1 MPGIQPPEATA
12 AVDEAAADSV
22 QQAATNGSTSGS
34 TGGSSSGR
42 RRPGRLAPVVGKARK
57 ALGDA
62 LAQAGYPR
70 HVLVACSGG
79 PDSLALAAVAAY
91 FARRGHVDGHPVTVG
106 AAVVDHQLQEGSA
119 EVAAKT
125 AETLEE
131 LGLSPVE
138 IRTVTVAGTGMG
150 PEAAARE
157 ARHAAL
163 EAAAAGQDAAAILL
177 GHTLDDQAEQVL
189 LGLARGSGTRSLA
202 GMRPA
207 RQGTGDSALLRP
219 FLGLRRADTEEICE
233 VEELQPWHDP
243 TNRDPSYARSRT
255 RVEVLPHLEEKLG
268 PGVAESLARTA
279 SILQLDAD
287 YLEDVAEA
295 TFASLVERNGPELSL
310 PEEALRALPPAI
322 RYRVI
327 AKAAADV
334 GGQQPSYQ
342 RLLAAEALL
351 RRHGSAGPVE
361 LPGGVSAYRLSLA
374 QLAGAEAAD
383 GPAAG
388 GKAKP
393 VPREAA
399 RCGKLVLRP
408 QKPPAK

>member
-1 MPGIQPPEATA
+1 MLQ
-12 AVDEAAADSV
+12 
-22 QQAATNGSTSGS
+22 N
-34 TGGSSSGR
+34 
-42 RRPGRLAPVVGKARK
+42 
-57 ALGDA
+57 A
-62 LAQAGYPR
+62 LADAGYPR
-70 HVLVACSGG
+70 HVMVACSGG
-79 PDSLALAAVAAY
+79 PDSLALAAVASY

-106 AAVVDHQLQEGSA
+106 AAVVDHQLQDGSA
-119 EVAAKT
+119 AIAARTAKT
-125 AETLEE
+125 LQE

-138 IRTVTVAGTGMG
+138 VRTVTVGGAGMG

-163 EAAAAGQDAAAILL
+163 EAAAAEQGAEAVLL

-202 GMRPA
+202 GMRPT
-207 RQGTGDSALLRP
+207 RGKLLRP
-219 FLGLRRADTEEICE
+219 FLGLRRADTEEICA
-233 VEELQPWHDP
+233 VEELDPWHDP
-243 TNRDPSYARSRT
+243 TNADPAFARSRT

-279 SILQLDAD
+279 AILQLDAD
-287 YLEDVAEA
+287 YLEDVAES
-295 TFASLVERNGPELSL
+295 TFASLVERDDGGLSL
-310 PEEALRALPPAI
+310 PEEALRALAPAI
-322 RYRVI
+322 RFRVI

-351 RRHGSAGPVE
+351 RRQGSAGPVE

-374 QLAGAEAAD
+374 QLEESKGNP
-383 GPAAG
+383 GPAAAG
-388 GKAKP
+388 GAP
-393 VPREAA
+393 SVPRERA
-399 RCGKLVLRP
+399 RCGKLVFRP

>member
-1 MPGIQPPEATA
+1 MQE
-12 AVDEAAADSV
+12 
-22 QQAATNGSTSGS
+22 
-34 TGGSSSGR
+34 
-42 RRPGRLAPVVGKARK
+42 
-57 ALGDA
+57 A
-62 LAQAGYPR
+62 LARAGYPR

-106 AAVVDHQLQEGSA
+106 AVVVDHQLQEGSA
-119 EVAAKT
+119 RVAAKT
-125 AETLEE
+125 GEVLRD
-131 LGLSPVE
+131 LGLAPVE
-138 IRTVTVAGTGMG
+138 VRAVTVASAGMG

-157 ARHAAL
+157 ARHEAL
-163 EAAAAGQDAAAILL
+163 EAAAAAQGADAILL

-207 RQGTGDSALLRP
+207 RGKLLRP
-219 FLGLRRADTEEICE
+219 FLGLRRADTEEICA
-233 VEELQPWHDP
+233 VEELKPWHDP
-243 TNRDPSYARSRT
+243 TNADPSFARSRT

-287 YLEDVAEA
+287 YLEEVAES
-295 TFASLVERNGPELSL
+295 TFAALTERNGRELSL
-310 PEEALRALPPAI
+310 REESLRALAPAI
-322 RYRVI
+322 RFRVL

-351 RRHGSAGPVE
+351 RRQGSAGPVE
-361 LPGGVSAYRLSLA
+361 LPGGVRVYRLSLA
-374 QLAGAEAAD
+374 ELEAAEATGRQAAAD
-383 GPAAG
+383 
-388 GKAKP
+388 KAEP
-393 VPREAA
+393 VPREGA
-399 RCGKLVLRP
+399 RCGKLVFRP
-408 QKPPAK
+408 QKPSAK